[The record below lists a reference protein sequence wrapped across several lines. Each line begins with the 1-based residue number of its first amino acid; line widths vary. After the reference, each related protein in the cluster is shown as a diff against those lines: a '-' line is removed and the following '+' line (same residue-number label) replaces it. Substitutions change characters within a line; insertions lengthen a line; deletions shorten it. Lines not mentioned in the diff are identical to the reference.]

1 MPLWPSNLCRHAG
14 GRAID
19 DAGGRECVGPDPVF
33 RLPAVAPHPPIHMTN
48 AVLELRDV
56 VKAYGDR
63 RILDGV
69 SFGVR
74 KGETKI
80 IIGASGSGKSTILK
94 LVMGLERPDEGQIF
108 VNGEEIT
115 QLKERDMVRVRQS
128 MGMVFQ
134 ESALFDSLSVR
145 ENVAYRLYEIGTG
158 EDEIEQRVRKG
169 LGFVGLEDAIDKT
182 PAELSGGMKRL
193 VALARALI
201 GEPEI
206 MLYDEPTAGLD
217 PVTSRKINELIIAL
231 RDINNVT
238 GVFVTHRMRDAF
250 TLATEYA
257 SNGDGQVRFQSE
269 DNFMCIANT
278 RFLML
283 RDGKIIFEGPDE
295 VLRRSNDDYIKRFL
309 A

>member
-1 MPLWPSNLCRHAG
+1 
-14 GRAID
+14 
-19 DAGGRECVGPDPVF
+19 
-33 RLPAVAPHPPIHMTN
+33 MTT
-48 AVLELRDV
+48 AVLELKDV
-56 VKAYGDR
+56 VKEYGDR

-69 SFGVR
+69 SFAVR
-74 KGETKI
+74 RGETKI
-80 IIGASGSGKSTILK
+80 IIGSSGSGKSTILK
-94 LVMGLERPDEGQIF
+94 LVMGLEKPDEGQIF
-108 VNGEEIT
+108 IDGEEIT
-115 QLKERDMVRVRQS
+115 TLRERDLVRVRQR

-145 ENVAYRLYEIGTG
+145 ENVAYRLYEIGTN
-158 EDEIEQRVRKG
+158 ENEIEQRVRKE

-182 PAELSGGMKRL
+182 PSELSGGMKRR

-250 TLATEYA
+250 TLASEYA
-257 SNGDGQVRFQSE
+257 ENGDGNVTFRRE
-269 DNFMCIANT
+269 GTDLCIANT
-278 RFLML
+278 RFLLL
-283 RDGKIIFEGPDE
+283 RDGKIVFEGPDE
-295 VLRRSNDDYIKRFL
+295 LLRRSEDPYIKRFL
-309 A
+309 S